1 MSYAEIKALATGN
14 PYIKEKMTLENDLAR
29 LKVLRTNH
37 AKQKYRLEDE
47 LNRGFPER
55 IQKKQEQL
63 AAGTED
69 LGAWN
74 KNRMQNA
81 DNFQMQVGGRW
92 YTEKKDAGEALLQI
106 RNELKLSMEDQKVG
120 EYQGLTVGFH
130 YSPFIECHIISLGQ
144 SIRIEM
150 GSDARGNIQR
160 MDHAISAL
168 PETVKK
174 LEGELISLNAQ
185 RERAKEEVKNPFRE
199 KKNIVRNRPGFMSW
213 TLF

>member
-1 MSYAEIKALATGN
+1 MNINTKNLVSITEANQNFSKV
-14 PYIKEKMTLENDLAR
+14 AR
-29 LKVLRTNH
+29 LV
-37 AKQKYRLEDE
+37 DE
-47 LNRGFPER
+47 SGAVVILKNNVPRYLVMEFSAAE
-55 IQKKQEQL
+55 QEQL

-185 RERAKEEVKNPFRE
+185 RERAKEEVK
-199 KKNIVRNRPGFMSW
+199 
-213 TLF
+213 

>member
-120 EYQGLTVGFH
+120 
-130 YSPFIECHIISLGQ
+130 
-144 SIRIEM
+144 SIR
-150 GSDARGNIQR
+150 DLR
-160 MDHAISAL
+160 
-168 PETVKK
+168 
-174 LEGELISLNAQ
+174 
-185 RERAKEEVKNPFRE
+185 
-199 KKNIVRNRPGFMSW
+199 
-213 TLF
+213 

>member
-81 DNFQMQVGGRW
+81 GQFP
-92 YTEKKDAGEALLQI
+92 DAGW
-106 RNELKLSMEDQKVG
+106 RTMVYGK
-120 EYQGLTVGFH
+120 
-130 YSPFIECHIISLGQ
+130 
-144 SIRIEM
+144 
-150 GSDARGNIQR
+150 
-160 MDHAISAL
+160 
-168 PETVKK
+168 
-174 LEGELISLNAQ
+174 
-185 RERAKEEVKNPFRE
+185 ERCRRSFAADKE
-199 KKNIVRNRPGFMSW
+199 
-213 TLF
+213 